1 MPTHRGNTLRIP
13 KKQRKKRGKPLSDNA
28 EVGDTEIAGT
38 ENQRKKQRIVIMGDS
53 AVFTGIIGAYNV
65 VGIYL

>member
-1 MPTHRGNTLRIP
+1 MGILYVFQKRQ
-13 KKQRKKRGKPLSDNA
+13 KKKRRKPLSDNA
-28 EVGDTEIAGT
+28 EVGDTEITDT

-53 AVFTGIIGAYNV
+53 AVFTGSIGAYNV